1 MIDNKHSKKTVES
14 TMNSSMHVAFSPPCL
29 TLNPCSLVAYTCTI
43 FPSSRRRI
51 ILTKK
56 NPPRRCSLTNSRNV
70 RANSRGLTNL
80 TLGSTRVVAK
90 ATRTSGDVVE
100 TSEDDEERESLLLV
114 AQDPRVR
121 NLLQLRYEVLG
132 YLVTGVPDGAM
143 AAQLLQNFKHPDLVV
158 IDSNLPQLDGYSVF
172 LSLRQLADVAYM
184 VLLSSEELL
193 TAQVEL
199 GAALYVVK
207 PYTPLELQARTER
220 ALLLARHSIPKP
232 QERENANSII
242 VGRVVINM
250 QRQQVYKDGAKVH
263 LTRMEYTLLEY
274 LALRTDAKPVSIKNL
289 KEYVYRKEIGMGE
302 ETALKIKELEGQS
315 LDSSEQTSKRE
326 RVVDDESAVQ
336 QNADASEM
344 DTRTISVHIHK
355 LRAKLEDD
363 PKKPS
368 LILTKFDKETKA
380 YGYTLTTRIPIMCR
394 W

>member
-1 MIDNKHSKKTVES
+1 
-14 TMNSSMHVAFSPPCL
+14 
-29 TLNPCSLVAYTCTI
+29 
-43 FPSSRRRI
+43 
-51 ILTKK
+51 
-56 NPPRRCSLTNSRNV
+56 
-70 RANSRGLTNL
+70 
-80 TLGSTRVVAK
+80 
-90 ATRTSGDVVE
+90 
-100 TSEDDEERESLLLV
+100 
-114 AQDPRVR
+114 VR